1 MKIIAKLTYT
11 LTRVKS
17 FTFRLVAKN
26 TRNVIPYLIVCFTP
40 LGWVTALFSGLQL
53 FGVNKGLRNLLNPL
67 WIITLANLIIRRV
80 GHYFLAY
87 SPLENIK
94 FWANGWDAVYI
105 YYHIWIS
112 RDYEKFV
119 KPKGVVV
126 DCGAHIGLF
135 TLRCLKS
142 PDAAFVVA
150 IEPNPLNARLL
161 RINLLMNGVD
171 KFLLIEAAAGSS
183 SDEVKLFLDDL
194 SSRSSVVRETAKHIS
209 VKQVRLDD
217 VASILTQCI
226 DFIKIDVEGAEL
238 EVLRGASELI
248 KRDKPVLV
256 IETGNENLLKVIELL
271 KEHYRRIYV
280 SRFGGLHVVCLPYD

>member
-1 MKIIAKLTYT
+1 MKIIAKLPYT

-26 TRNVIPYLIVCFTP
+26 TRNIMPYLIFCFTP

-53 FGVNKGLRNLLNPL
+53 FGVNRGLRNLLNPL
-67 WIITLANLIIRRV
+67 WILTLANLIIRRV
-80 GHYFLAY
+80 GHYFLVY

-94 FWANGWDAVYI
+94 FWANDWDAVYI
-105 YYHIWIS
+105 FYHIWIS
-112 RDYEKFV
+112 RDYERFV
-119 KPKGVVV
+119 RPKGVVV

-142 PDAAFVVA
+142 LDATFVVA

-161 RINLLMNGVD
+161 HINLLMNGVD

-194 SSRSSVVRETAKHIS
+194 SSRSSVVRKTAKHIS

-217 VASILTQCI
+217 IVPVLTQRI
-226 DFIKIDVEGAEL
+226 GFIKIDVEGAEL
-238 EVLRGASELI
+238 EVLKGASELI
-248 KRDKPVLV
+248 KRDKPALV
-256 IETGNENLLKVIELL
+256 IETGNANLLKVIEFLR
-271 KEHYRRIYV
+271 EHYRRIYA
-280 SRFGGLHVVCLPYD
+280 SCFGGLHVICLPYD

>member
-1 MKIIAKLTYT
+1 MAGM
-11 LTRVKS
+11 
-17 FTFRLVAKN
+17 
-26 TRNVIPYLIVCFTP
+26 P
-40 LGWVTALFSGLQL
+40 
-53 FGVNKGLRNLLNPL
+53 
-67 WIITLANLIIRRV
+67 
-80 GHYFLAY
+80 
-87 SPLENIK
+87 
-94 FWANGWDAVYI
+94 YI

-142 PDAAFVVA
+142 LDAAFVVA

-171 KFLLIEAAAGSS
+171 KFLLIEAAAGSFS

-280 SRFGGLHVVCLPYD
+280 SRFGGLHVVCLLYD